1 VIQKGESEPVIWQG
15 KLTRY
20 QMREGDLARLITGTG
35 GGFGDPLE
43 RPVKEVQSD
52 VKNGY
57 ITVEQARDLYG
68 VELDSNTLE
77 VKGLHAARETE

>member
-1 VIQKGESEPVIWQG
+1 
-15 KLTRY
+15 
-20 QMREGDLARLITGTG
+20 MREGDLARLITGTG

-68 VELDSNTLE
+68 VLIDPITFEVMELDP
-77 VKGLHAARETE
+77 ARGIR